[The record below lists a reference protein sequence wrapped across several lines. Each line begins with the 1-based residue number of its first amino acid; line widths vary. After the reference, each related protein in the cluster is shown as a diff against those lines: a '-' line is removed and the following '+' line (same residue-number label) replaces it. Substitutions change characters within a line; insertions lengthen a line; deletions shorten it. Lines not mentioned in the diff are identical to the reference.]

1 LRLVRNSGLMRG
13 GEPAMPD
20 DSSARLDALYKP
32 PHPLTVAKDI
42 GWVDKHGRRFIEL
55 SPFVALATVGP
66 NGTVDV
72 SPRGGG
78 AGFVRVSEDGRSL
91 TMPDRP
97 GNNRLDSLRNV
108 AEGSGE
114 VGLMFMIPGVD
125 DIYRVNGRARLVVD
139 DGVAAEFTEFG
150 KVPKSL
156 LRIEVREAYLHC
168 PKALMRADLWGDSHR
183 VDRAT
188 LPSLSDMI
196 TEQLGVERPKITH
209 QEQVESLKQTL

>member
-1 LRLVRNSGLMRG
+1 
-13 GEPAMPD
+13 MPD
-20 DSSARLDALYKP
+20 DAPNAGAAERIDALYQK

-42 GWVDKHGRRFIEL
+42 GWVDPHGRRFVEL

-66 NGTVDV
+66 NGAVDV

-78 AGFVRVSEDGRSL
+78 PGFVRVSEDGKTL

-97 GNNRLDSLRNV
+97 GNNRLDSLRNI

-125 DIYRVNGRARLVVD
+125 DIYRVNGPATLVVD
-139 DGVAAEFTEFG
+139 DELAKSFEEFG

-168 PKALMRADLWGDSHR
+168 PKALMRSDLWGDKHR
-183 VDRAT
+183 IDRAT
-188 LPSLSDMI
+188 LPSLSEMVLD
-196 TEQLGVERPKITH
+196 QLKMPKPTATH
-209 QEQVESLKQTL
+209 EEQVASLKQSL

>member
-1 LRLVRNSGLMRG
+1 MTDKPVTTA
-13 GEPAMPD
+13 GEQ
-20 DSSARLDALYKP
+20 LDVLYPP
-32 PHPLTVAKDI
+32 PHQFTVAKDI
-42 GWVDKHGRRFIEL
+42 GWIDPHGRRFVEL

-66 NGTVDV
+66 NGSVDV

-78 AGFVRVSEDGRSL
+78 PGFCHVSEDGKSL
-91 TMPDRP
+91 LMPDRP

-108 AEGSGE
+108 AGGSGE

-125 DIYRVNGRARLVVD
+125 DIYRVNGPARLVVD
-139 DGVAAEFTEFG
+139 DELAKGFEEFG
-150 KVPKSL
+150 KVPKTL

-196 TEQLGVERPKITH
+196 TDQLGVERPRTTH
-209 QEQVESLKQTL
+209 SEQVESLKQTL